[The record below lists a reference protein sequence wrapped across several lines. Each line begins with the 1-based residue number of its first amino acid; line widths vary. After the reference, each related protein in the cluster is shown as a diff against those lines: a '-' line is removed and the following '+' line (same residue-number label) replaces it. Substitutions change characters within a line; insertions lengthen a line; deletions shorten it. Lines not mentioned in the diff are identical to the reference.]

1 MRPKSNDRCPTPQLT
16 TEEKPDRKKRRP
28 WEGAMQPQAKEWGA
42 TRSWKRQRTDSSL
55 ETSEVAQHLDLEILA
70 SRTIR
75 ELISVVLS
83 QRICD
88 NLLQES

>member
-42 TRSWKRQRTDSSL
+42 TRSWKR
-55 ETSEVAQHLDLEILA
+55 
-70 SRTIR
+70 
-75 ELISVVLS
+75 
-83 QRICD
+83 
-88 NLLQES
+88 